1 VKITALETLRLG
13 AHPNLLWVRLHTDED
28 LTGLG
33 ETWFGAASVE
43 ADLHERIAPL
53 LLGEDASRIE
63 HLNRR
68 MRPYVGFA
76 GTGAEIRALSAVDVA
91 LWDLAGKAKGKAL
104 CDLLGGR
111 KRGAIA
117 VYNTCAGPSYVSK
130 TSAVRPENFGLGG
143 STRRFEDLEAFL
155 HRADELAASL
165 LEMGISSMKIWPFD
179 LAAGAADGS
188 DISAEDLKKALVP
201 FEKVRSAHGDRMRL
215 KAELHGLWSLA
226 AAKKIC
232 GALEPIGMDWVED
245 PIWMDRVWELPA
257 LAAATRAPLAGGE
270 TLGGVNQVEALLDTG
285 AVATPIVDVTWGGGV
300 TFGRRCAALAEAR
313 GLPIAFHDCSG
324 PITLAASTHLAL
336 AMPNVREQ
344 EIARGM
350 YYGWYAEL
358 VDRPPPIANGEITAP
373 PGPGLGVA
381 LQPGLEKRK
390 DAVLRFARAQPLESG
405 ALKSTENSAKW
416 R

>member
-1 VKITALETLRLG
+1 VKIDALETLRL
-13 AHPNLLWVRLHTDED
+13 AAYPNLLWVRVHTDEGI
-28 LTGLG
+28 TGLG
-33 ETWFGAASVE
+33 ETYFGATSVE

-53 LLGEDASRIE
+53 VLGEDPRRIE
-63 HLNRR
+63 ELNRR

-76 GTGAEIRALSAVDVA
+76 GTGAEVRALSALDVA
-91 LWDLAGKAKGKAL
+91 LWDIAGKARGEPI
-104 CDLLGGR
+104 CDLFGGR
-111 KRGAIA
+111 KRAGIA

-130 TSAVRPENFGLGG
+130 TSAVRPDNFGLPEGQA
-143 STRRFEDLEAFL
+143 RRYEDLQAFL

-179 LAAGAADGS
+179 LAAGAADGE
-188 DISAEDLKKALVP
+188 DISAADLKAALAP
-201 FEKVRSAHGDRMRL
+201 FEKVRAVHGERMRL

-232 GALEPIGMDWVED
+232 AALEPLVMDWVED
-245 PIWMDRVWELPA
+245 PIRMDRPWELPA

-270 TLGGVNQVEALLDTG
+270 TLGGTGQVEALMDTR
-285 AVATPIVDVTWGGGV
+285 AIATPIVDVTWGGGI
-300 TFGRRCAALAEAR
+300 TFGRHCAALAAAR

-358 VDRPPPIANGEITAP
+358 VDRPPPVTNGMISVP
-373 PGPGLGVA
+373 PGAGLGVD
-381 LQPGLEKRK
+381 LLPGLAKRK
-390 DAVLRFARAQPLESG
+390 DAASRISRA
-405 ALKSTENSAKW
+405 
-416 R
+416 